1 MLVSTM
7 AIITTMTTIVITA
20 TPFILPFHNAIHI
33 ITAHVVITM
42 MR

>member
-20 TPFILPFHNAIHI
+20 TLIIVPFHNAIHI
-33 ITAHVVITM
+33 IIAHVAITM
-42 MR
+42 ML